1 MSNLKNILEQT
12 IPGLGFELV
21 DYEMA
26 PARIIRI
33 YIDKPNGVNVDDCEA
48 VSNHLT
54 KLFLVENIEFNRLE
68 VSSPGVERP
77 LKKIEDFKRF
87 VNKLAKIKTHEA
99 INENKIFQGIIVA
112 VDGSI
117 IKLRDEANQEFEI
130 DFQQINRARLVFEYK
145 KNKSAKLG
153 KGKK

>member
-1 MSNLKNILEQT
+1 
-12 IPGLGFELV
+12 
-21 DYEMA
+21 
-26 PARIIRI
+26 
-33 YIDKPNGVNVDDCEA
+33 
-48 VSNHLT
+48 
-54 KLFLVENIEFNRLE
+54 E